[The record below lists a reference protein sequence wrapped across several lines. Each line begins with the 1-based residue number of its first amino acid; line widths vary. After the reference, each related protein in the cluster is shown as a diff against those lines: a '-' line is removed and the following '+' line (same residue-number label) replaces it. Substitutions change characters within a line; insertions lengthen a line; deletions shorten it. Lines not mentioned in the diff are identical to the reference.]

1 MTSPISSRVAR
12 GEYWRKVCV
21 FSVLT
26 TYILAMLA
34 SLRAADPDLWGY
46 LAFGRLFWQSQSFP
60 YRDVFSYIP
69 DLTWVYHEW
78 LTGVL
83 FYPLYQTLG
92 SAGLMILQYGL
103 ALGTSGLVYLTARRR
118 GAYPLSVVLVMLIYV
133 GVFRDWYPPV
143 RAQVFTFFFF
153 ALTLY
158 LLERARVDRRWPG
171 LYLLPLIQIPW
182 CNLHGG
188 FLAGLGLIAIYACG
202 EFIGRRPSLPY
213 FLAGLAA
220 ALVTLINPYGLVYWQ
235 YLARAVAMPRPHITE
250 WASII
255 QAYRQGI
262 IPGVLIMFLVMLV
275 VFGALGMWQYKWREI
290 TASLALAV
298 TLALGLRHIRHLPF
312 FFILA
317 GAYLPVCINRNVAYL
332 QSRAWIN
339 QWWQR
344 PAVKNGVT
352 LCLGLL
358 TVLNLHLFIIQDP
371 FAWKLPDTSL
381 PPEIKTFMCYPVA
394 AVDLIKKQGLS
405 GKILTQFV
413 WGEYLIWKLYPQ
425 DLVGMDGRYE
435 TVYPPKVQK
444 AYFEFHYGD
453 PQWRQFLRDY
463 PPDLILLDKSM
474 AVVDLI
480 RKEPGWRE
488 IYSDSRSILFARGP
502 GHLAASN

>member
-1 MTSPISSRVAR
+1 VAR
-12 GEYWRKVCV
+12 GEYWLKVCV
-21 FSVLT
+21 LSVLT

-34 SLRAADPDLWGY
+34 SIRAADPDLWGY
-46 LAFGRLFWQSQSFP
+46 LAFGRLFWQSQGFP

-69 DLTWVYHEW
+69 NLPWVYHEW
-78 LTGVL
+78 LTGTL

-92 SAGLMILQYGL
+92 SPGLMILQYGL

-118 GAYPLSVVLVMLIYV
+118 GAYPLSAVLLLLIYV
-133 GVFRDWYPPV
+133 AVCRYWYSPV

-153 ALTLY
+153 ALYLY
-158 LLERARVDRRWPG
+158 LLESARLGQRWQG

-188 FLAGLGLIAIYACG
+188 SLAGLGLIAIYACG
-202 EFIGRRPSLPY
+202 ELIGRRPSLPY

-220 ALVTLINPYGLVYWQ
+220 ALVTLINPYGVGYWE
-235 YLARAVAMPRPHITE
+235 YLGRAVAMPRPQITE
-250 WASII
+250 WLSVV
-255 QAYRQGI
+255 QAYRQGV
-262 IPGVLIMFLVMLV
+262 IPGMLIIFLLLLG
-275 VFGALGMWQYKWREI
+275 VFGALGMWQYQWREI
-290 TASLALAV
+290 TASLGLAI

-317 GAYLPVCINRNVAYL
+317 GAYFPVCINQNVAYL
-332 QSRAWIN
+332 LTRPRIN
-339 QWWQR
+339 QWWQGTS
-344 PAVKNGVT
+344 VKRGVAMG
-352 LCLGLL
+352 LGLL
-358 TVLNLHLFIIQDP
+358 TVLNLYLFIIKDP

-381 PPEIKTFMCYPVA
+381 PPEIKTPVCYPVA
-394 AVDLIKKQGLS
+394 AVNLIKKQGLA
-405 GKILTQFV
+405 GKILTKFV

-425 DLVGMDGRYE
+425 GLVGMDGRYE

-444 AYFEFHYGD
+444 TYFAFYNGD

-474 AVVDLI
+474 AVVALI

-488 IYSDSRSILFARGP
+488 IYADSHSVLFARGP
-502 GHLAASN
+502 GGLATAK

>member
-1 MTSPISSRVAR
+1 MTSPIISRAAR
-12 GEYWRKVCV
+12 EEYWLKVWV
-21 FSVLT
+21 LSVLI
-26 TYILAMLA
+26 TYVLAMLA
-34 SLRAADPDLWGY
+34 SIRAADTDLWGY
-46 LAFGRLFWQSQSFP
+46 LAFGRLFWQSKSFP

-69 DLTWVYHEW
+69 NLPWVYHEW
-78 LTGVL
+78 LTGVM

-92 SAGLMILQYGL
+92 SAGLRILLYGL
-103 ALGTSGLVYLTARRR
+103 ALGTCGLVYLTARRR
-118 GAYPLSVVLVMLIYV
+118 GAYPLSAVLGMLICV
-133 GVFRDWYPPV
+133 GVCRDWYPPV

-153 ALTLY
+153 ALFLY
-158 LLERARVDRRWPG
+158 LLERARLGRRWQG

-188 FLAGLGLIAIYACG
+188 FLAGLGLIAIYAFG
-202 EFIGRRPSLPY
+202 EFIGRRPSLAY

-220 ALVTLINPYGLVYWQ
+220 ALVSLINPYGVVYWE
-235 YLARAVAMPRPHITE
+235 YLGRAVAMPRPYITE
-250 WASII
+250 WLSVI
-255 QAYRQGI
+255 QAYRHGI
-262 IPGVLIMFLVMLV
+262 IPAMLIIFLLLLG
-275 VFGALGMWQYKWREI
+275 VFGSLGMWQSNWREI
-290 TASLALAV
+290 TASLALAI

-332 QSRAWIN
+332 QSRPWIN

-344 PAVKNGVT
+344 TSVKNGVSIG
-352 LCLGLL
+352 LGLL
-358 TVLNLHLFIIQDP
+358 TVLNLYLFIIQDP

-381 PPEIKTFMCYPVA
+381 PLEIKTYLCYPEA
-394 AVDLIKKQGLS
+394 AVNLIKKQGLA
-405 GKILTQFV
+405 GKILTRFD

-435 TVYPPKVQK
+435 TVYPPEVQK
-444 AYFEFHYGD
+444 TYFEFYYGD

-480 RKEPGWRE
+480 RKEPGWQE
-488 IYSDSRSILFARGP
+488 IFSDSRSVLFAGASGRR
-502 GHLAASN
+502 AAAD